1 MNVLTAIKNF
11 LTYNESQNVENFEL
25 VEDINEIESSK
36 KQNKSTYSENNCQ
49 NKEIKTNSGDQA
61 SCYKW
66 NDSETT
72 QTESQNQ
79 SAKDTVTTNLKLNI
93 EKIQKE
99 FNLPKNQDV
108 AIKEFKISRKVN
120 AFIVYV
126 DGMTDKNI
134 INNLI
139 LKSLM
144 TPEHFFGFKGGSL
157 IDYIADSVLPV
168 NQVTQEQQYEKIIEQ
183 VLNGVT
189 ALFIEGCDKC
199 LLIESRGFEKRSV
212 EQPVTEQVIR
222 GSQEGFTENLRTNI
236 TLIRKIIKNR
246 RLTTEIMTIDKTNK
260 TDCGILYLEGIAN
273 PAIIEEVK
281 RRLKNINIDF
291 ISGGGMLESLITD
304 NALIPLPQI
313 MTTERPDKTA
323 ASLMDGKVIIITDGT
338 PFASII
344 PMSFFEALQTPED
357 YFLKWQFASFLR
369 YLRLFALIT
378 TLLLPGLYLSL
389 ILYHKEMIPSE
400 LLHSFITARENIP
413 FPTIVEV
420 LLLEVSFEL
429 IREGALRVPGTI
441 GNTLGIVGALIL
453 GQAAVQAQLV
463 SPIIIIIVAIT
474 GISSFAIPDYS
485 VDFSVRL
492 LRFVF
497 ILFGAV
503 AGFYGISVALV
514 IVLSIACGMKS
525 FGVPYFTP
533 FAPKTRSNSDVITR
547 LPIYKQNIRPDYIN
561 PLNKYKTGKVT
572 EKWIKEKDDDKK

>member
-1 MNVLTAIKNF
+1 MNILTSIKNF
-11 LTYNESQNVENFEL
+11 LTYKEPQNTKEIEF
-25 VEDINEIESSK
+25 VEDNTEAKNSNKQDGITYNENNY
-36 KQNKSTYSENNCQ
+36 QNKYAQLSGYKFN
-49 NKEIKTNSGDQA
+49 EIKTKENVG
-61 SCYKW
+61 
-66 NDSETT
+66 
-72 QTESQNQ
+72 QNQ
-79 SAKDTVTTNLKLNI
+79 PAKDTMTRNLKSNM
-93 EKIQKE
+93 EKIQSE
-99 FNLPKNQDV
+99 FNLPTNQDV
-108 AIKEFKISRKVN
+108 SIREFKVSRKVN

-189 ALFIEGCDKC
+189 ALFIKGCDKC

-212 EQPVTEQVIR
+212 DQPVTEQVIR

-260 TDCGILYLEGIAN
+260 THCGVLYLEGIAN
-273 PAIIEEVK
+273 PVIIEEVK
-281 RRLKNINIDF
+281 GRLKNINIDF
-291 ISGGGMLESLITD
+291 LSGSGMLESLITD

-344 PMSFFEALQTPED
+344 PMSFFETLQTPED

-389 ILYHKEMIPSE
+389 ILYHKEMIPTE

-474 GISSFAIPDYS
+474 GISSFAIPNYS
-485 VDFSVRL
+485 LDFSVRL

-497 ILFGAV
+497 ILFGAM

-533 FAPKTRSNSDVITR
+533 FAPKTKSNPDVIPL
-547 LPIYKQNIRPDYIN
+547 LPKYKDKIRPDYVN
-561 PLNKYKTGKVT
+561 PLNKYKAGKIT
-572 EKWIKEKDDDKK
+572 KEWTKEKSDDKK